1 LNKNEN
7 YDLVLL
13 NRNNWTEWDHS
24 IKIKPRIKENIYWDR
39 KNDSIRK
46 CLKHYLTNENFKF
59 EAIVDFS
66 AYKLKDIKNVIDKLS
81 HDRFKYYFLI
91 STDSVY
97 EVCQANNNNAMLE
110 TDSIRPE
117 SEDLRKHMKKLDSY
131 GHHKL
136 K

>member
-1 LNKNEN
+1 MNKNEN

-46 CLKHYLTNENFKF
+46 CLKYYLTNENFKF
-59 EAIVDFS
+59 EAIIDFS

-97 EVCQANNNNAMLE
+97 EVCQANNKNAMLE

-117 SEDLRKHMKKLDSY
+117 SEDLRKQMKKLDSY